1 MTPSTNGQ
9 TTASQEVVKPSFPKG
24 LKIPASIISIVFH
37 PFLMPVIGTW
47 LIVYLHFYEFAG
59 FDKKD
64 FIQLYGTILTNTV
77 ILPFA
82 TVFLLSKLKFI
93 SNIGMPKNRDRIIP
107 YIALMTFYFWAF
119 LVFKKQPMA
128 PDSIKGFMLG
138 IFIASILGFLSNLKL
153 RTSLHMI
160 GMGCLI
166 GILLFFS
173 NNTYSMIPLM
183 AVILASGLVAT
194 SRIIKG
200 GHSSSE
206 IYLGLLFGIVS
217 QLLAFWIV

>member
-9 TTASQEVVKPSFPKG
+9 TTTSQEVVKTSFPKG
-24 LKIPASIISIVFH
+24 LKIPATIISIAFH

-64 FIQLYGTILTNTV
+64 FIQLYGTIFSNTV

-119 LVFKKQPMA
+119 LVFKKQPLA

-153 RTSLHMI
+153 RTMLYLI
-160 GMGCLI
+160 GMCCFI
-166 GILLFFS
+166 WIFFFFFFITHSLFS
-173 NNTYSMIPLM
+173 
-183 AVILASGLVAT
+183 V
-194 SRIIKG
+194 
-200 GHSSSE
+200 
-206 IYLGLLFGIVS
+206 LF
-217 QLLAFWIV
+217 